1 MIPADDTPDRVVV
14 VNDNNS
20 DDDEAEDDLLPKR
33 YDLKMF
39 SNLWAC
45 KYTKEYSIHLKTLQ
59 CPFFIIRIPDLDHPK
74 IQALPNPL
82 LKSCNE
88 VLHTFSYRLSI
99 C

>member
-20 DDDEAEDDLLPKR
+20 DDEAEDDLLPKR

-45 KYTKEYSIHLKTLQ
+45 KYTKEYSIHLKTLK
-59 CPFFIIRIPDLDHPK
+59 H
-74 IQALPNPL
+74 
-82 LKSCNE
+82 
-88 VLHTFSYRLSI
+88 
-99 C
+99 